1 MAVLVTRPAPD
12 HEATAAALR
21 DKGID
26 AVLAPLMRCE
36 TVAFADDGADYA
48 GVIVTSA
55 NALRAIE
62 GHPIRQRL
70 LALPLFTVGEHS
82 AAAAK
87 TAGFDKVVIAKSKS
101 ARNAAALAELVARHF
116 KGAPPPFP
124 LLYLA
129 GAEVTRDIGAD
140 LAARGFSVVTRTVYR
155 MAPLAHLPKLALDA
169 FAAGRIAAV
178 MHYSRRSAR
187 AFLTAARIEGVE
199 ISALALPHCCLS
211 DAVAEVL
218 RDAGAA
224 RVVVARNADEAA
236 MIEAVMRA
244 LPAPA

>member
-1 MAVLVTRPAPD
+1 MSVLVTRPAPD
-12 HEATAAALR
+12 HEATAAALH
-21 DKGID
+21 DKGVEAI
-26 AVLAPLMRCE
+26 LAPLMRCE
-36 TVAFADDGADYA
+36 AVAFADDGADYA
-48 GVIVTSA
+48 GVIATSA
-55 NALRAIE
+55 NALRAVAD
-62 GHPIRQRL
+62 HPIKPRL
-70 LALPLFTVGEHS
+70 LALPLFTVGAHS
-82 AAAAK
+82 AAAARA
-87 TAGFDKVVIAKSKS
+87 AGFDHVVIAKSKG

-116 KGAPPPFP
+116 KGVVPPSP

-129 GAEVTRDIGAD
+129 GAEITRDIGAD
-140 LAARGFSVVTRTVYR
+140 LTARGFAVVTRTVYR
-155 MAPLAHLPKLALDA
+155 MAPLAHLPKAALDA
-169 FAAGRIAAV
+169 FAAGRIEAV
-178 MHYSRRSAR
+178 LHYSRRSAQ

-236 MIEAVMRA
+236 MIDAVMRA